1 MTDPITYGA
10 SPLKKRDGERDK
22 NQLLATKRA
31 VQPSEQTLRVLLD
44 STHDLALLVDVHGT
58 VLASNKSL
66 ASVFGKTP
74 ETLKGDNIYSL
85 LPPGVRELR
94 KSKAEEVMRSKR
106 PVRYTEER
114 SGHCF
119 DCNLFPIMNE
129 DGQVTSF
136 TIFVKDITEQRQNEK
151 ALHTVREELEQRV
164 KERTRELEEKAQNLE
179 EVNTAL
185 KVLLKRLD
193 EDKKVVEEKIL
204 FNLRQLI
211 EPVLEKLKNGRLTER
226 QKNLLDT
233 LESNLTEITS
243 PFARRF
249 SNSFMKL
256 TPTEIQVANFIRQG
270 KTTKEIAEML
280 NLSPKTIEFHRD
292 NIRTK
297 IGIKNKKINLRTHL
311 MSIQ

>member
-1 MTDPITYGA
+1 
-10 SPLKKRDGERDK
+10 
-22 NQLLATKRA
+22 
-31 VQPSEQTLRVLLD
+31 
-44 STHDLALLVDVHGT
+44 
-58 VLASNKSL
+58 
-66 ASVFGKTP
+66 
-74 ETLKGDNIYSL
+74 
-85 LPPGVRELR
+85 
-94 KSKAEEVMRSKR
+94 
-106 PVRYTEER
+106 
-114 SGHCF
+114 
-119 DCNLFPIMNE
+119 MNE

>member
-1 MTDPITYGA
+1 MTDKMTYGA
-10 SPLKKRDGERDK
+10 RPLQPGDKEKKDDL
-22 NQLLATKRA
+22 LLAA
-31 VQPSEQTLRVLLD
+31 SSALQASEQTLRVLLD
-44 STHDLALLVDVHGT
+44 STHDLALLVDTEGI

-66 ASVFGKTP
+66 AGVFGKTS
-74 ETLKGDNIYSL
+74 EELAGANIYSI
-85 LPPGVRELR
+85 LPPEVMELR
-94 KSKAEEVMRSKR
+94 KNKAEEVMRTQK
-106 PVRYTEER
+106 PVHYTEER
-114 SGHCF
+114 NGHWF
-119 DCNLFPIMNE
+119 DCNLFPVIDE
-129 DGQVTSF
+129 GGRVTALTVF
-136 TIFVKDITEQRQNEK
+136 AKDITEQRRNEA

-164 KERTRELEEKAQNLE
+164 RERTRELEEKAQNLE

-193 EDKKVVEEKIL
+193 EDKKAVEEKIL
-204 FNLRQLI
+204 FNMRQLV
-211 EPVLEKLKNGRLTER
+211 EPLLEKLKNGRQTER

-233 LESNLTEITS
+233 LESNLKEITS
-243 PFARRF
+243 PFARRM
-249 SNSFMKL
+249 SNSFLKL

-311 MSIQ
+311 LSIQ

>member
-1 MTDPITYGA
+1 MTDKLTYGA
-10 SPLKKRDGERDK
+10 RPLQPGEKEKDDDL
-22 NQLLATKRA
+22 LLAA
-31 VQPSEQTLRVLLD
+31 SSALQASEQTLRVLLD

-66 ASVFGKTP
+66 AGVFGKTP
-74 ETLKGDNIYSL
+74 ETLKGTNIYAI
-85 LPPGVRELR
+85 LPPEVLELR
-94 KSKAEEVMRSKR
+94 KSKAEEVMRTQK

-114 SGHCF
+114 NGF
-119 DCNLFPIMNE
+119 FYDCNLFPILN
-129 DGQVTSF
+129 DGGRVTAF
-136 TIFVKDITEQRQNEK
+136 TVFAKDITEQRRNEA

-193 EDKKVVEEKIL
+193 EDKKAVEEKIL
-204 FNLRQLI
+204 FNLRQLV
-211 EPVLEKLKNGRLTER
+211 EPVLEKLKNGRQTDR

-233 LESNLTEITS
+233 LEANLKEITS

-249 SNSFMKL
+249 SNSFLKL
-256 TPTEIQVANFIRQG
+256 TPTEIQVANFIRRG

-297 IGIKNKKINLRTHL
+297 MGIKNKKINLRTHL
-311 MSIQ
+311 LSLQ